1 MGAALGPTL
10 GRTCQERECWPFFRG
25 GLSPQAWRAERRHP
39 KSRAGSSSTARTSA
53 SSASKVMPISRN
65 GSVKSQ
71 TIGKRISASR
81 AKGQQSTN
89 RMHQLT
95 KRIRAFTSISFH
107 HVASRQRHAVIMSLW
122 LGKLAI
128 PLRKLPLQVGRWLER
143 LGRIV
148 RGGWLTGRRVF
159 RRRKKRVISAAV
171 IQQRRAA
178 QKQGHYNCSERSDMI
193 SNPEFV

>member
-1 MGAALGPTL
+1 MMFRRFYPRFLSREPSPAGWAERPGPPQSVLILSRSGPRNQANCGDELRSGASAVQCLAAPRALTIL
-10 GRTCQERECWPFFRG
+10 LS

-71 TIGKRISASR
+71 TTGKRISASR

-89 RMHQLT
+89 RMHQPT

-107 HVASRQRHAVIMSLW
+107 HVASRQRHAVIMSFW

-128 PLRKLPLQVGRWLER
+128 PLRKLPYKSV
-143 LGRIV
+143 
-148 RGGWLTGRRVF
+148 GGWSGWGV
-159 RRRKKRVISAAV
+159 S
-171 IQQRRAA
+171 
-178 QKQGHYNCSERSDMI
+178 SEGAD
-193 SNPEFV
+193 

>member
-1 MGAALGPTL
+1 MSAALGPL
-10 GRTCQERECWPFFRG
+10 SASTCQHRERWPFFRR

-71 TIGKRISASR
+71 TTGKRISASR

-89 RMHQLT
+89 RMHQPT
-95 KRIRAFTSISFH
+95 KRIRAFTSLSFH
-107 HVASRQRHAVIMSLW
+107 HVASRQRHAVIMSFW

-128 PLRKLPLQVGRWLER
+128 PLRELPYKSVGGCSGWGVSSEGADWPGGGFSGG
-143 LGRIV
+143 GRNASSAQPLFSSAEPHRSRAITTV
-148 RGGWLTGRRVF
+148 RRDPT
-159 RRRKKRVISAAV
+159 
-171 IQQRRAA
+171 
-178 QKQGHYNCSERSDMI
+178 
-193 SNPEFV
+193 